1 MLKGELLSMIKFVK
15 STTLMKYL
23 KLKNVDQEDMAKFP
37 QKDKYFLT

>member
-15 STTLMKYL
+15 STLMKYL

>member
-15 STTLMKYL
+15 STLMKYL
-23 KLKNVDQEDMAKFP
+23 ELKNVDQEDMAKFP